1 MESGTVG
8 ASCKGVLIPVSESTD
23 TFQKTIL
30 NALQSAHLY
39 EESKQFFRYKSAVLV
54 KNPALEEKYNAFR
67 AKRKNAGYTE
77 DELKESY
84 GFLLFDDASKANA
97 LGETGVLAGN
107 STCTILG
114 DPTKGIYISMY
125 SDCLDQ
131 NRWYHGKSGYIAII
145 KLTKGKVK
153 KVLENYT
160 EKFTEPT
167 VGFDCH
173 VSEQLASVSAKT
185 SSFLAFERTQYYI
198 YELLDDGSNRTELS
212 PAASCPFAVV
222 SFSYTDTKATPF
234 VQQEKSE
241 LGKQVCHHIPWRGK
255 LQIGSKFYNVDL
267 RSTAR
272 AFLPTTL
279 PPVVKVDV
287 ASMSD
292 VQRLLPRAVFET
304 SFTDEAFFDNLY
316 CTLCDLVLSEAED
329 SSSFDQLLLEIKE
342 RDLALTISLKEKG
355 FLILLHSSHFLR
367 YEDTEF
373 TNAGLLQGVFVFP
386 ESLAIRPDTKP
397 VVKGPAVSSEIL
409 QILPVLSYAESE
421 LEKTLMN
428 QDQKLCD
435 VLLEHMQSYATLIN
449 PGLATSPSRDV
460 SMFPDQYDVAE
471 AHRHIYSKPEWTCN
485 AWQSLSSYMSKPE
498 TFQLPLATVLEILAA
513 RQADQREEL
522 DDDVYICLSSP
533 EETQAHHLDLDVED
547 ELPHQQSPVS
557 IEKSLDIGVPNSET
571 HLDVTTVPENFSPS
585 DVAKDSKSYRSLI
598 EQDQA
603 DSGISICPTLEDLPA
618 ELIVSITSAEQSV
631 ISPVPAANPNN
642 FQFSGFSTGDSFPS
656 VDEKSLSKET
666 EKIKKVLDSSEVSQR
681 VSVSANLTG
690 KKQKQR
696 RGFIKALENTSKP
709 CNDAYSLPVGVT
721 PMEVDGLNY
730 RTDEH
735 TKEMDHPPLR
745 DSSKTNWRRFHKR
758 KRIFGKLKRKK
769 AILTTEQKIDSGKLA
784 LGRTILTE
792 SEAFSLKRKTERWDL
807 KPIISICGRI
817 LVPHGSGQVDDLLKS
832 FNVKPQIGEGKNC
845 PENLLH
851 GDSLKTL
858 NPTEIEQDSDISS
871 LTVEKTKATKSIFEE
886 NHHLSADSSLEQSH
900 CEDLVA
906 LASNTSA
913 TSLENN
919 DTNTLLQQTQEKKTE
934 LFSPTK
940 MTTEGEVLDRLKT
953 ALSKRKAK
961 TGHLET
967 SEKMENSTQDIEPC
981 VKKVKVQSEEAKC
994 ETASTQETKDNDA
1007 GVEKMLSV
1015 DPSFAFALGLTQKI
1029 SPKEGLSKQDQ
1040 EAQQIKGLNDD
1051 QERTSLGVTNTLPIT
1066 LTRRH
1071 RIKRLKKHEG
1081 ITAEHVKKKC
1091 TPLGVSTRV
1100 LQDQSKCADE
1110 DRTLPA
1116 SAVPEHKASD
1126 YLHKHKQKFRNF
1138 RSVFIKE
1145 GSIQVTRQWQEHYD
1159 FNLDSK
1165 FTSDPKITV
1174 VTRALHG
1181 PWNSPFQDTSE
1192 EVRLIFHMWIGLF
1205 YSRTTARFFNVDSQ
1219 FMPSCLESYS
1229 LKVAN
1234 EISAPVNPETII
1246 TSSASF
1252 VNHHTSHSMEP
1263 RALNLSKDENAILKP
1278 EAEILDLSV
1287 RSSSAKSGFLKPQVQ
1302 RNVNSFSNKKTGM
1315 SRKFKR
1321 SKSSVKLQE
1330 SSISKVEKHH
1340 KHFTENAS
1348 EIEKMDTPK
1357 DVCLDHTDV
1366 TFFES
1371 NGMPIVLQNDFGK
1384 TTEAFLEYR
1393 KVMDKGYEDGACVSN
1408 FERTQASEERLSKLE
1423 FFNSVPN
1430 KSGDIVETRDLLCL
1444 NDNDPKQLVI
1454 EKSCPMTTNVK
1465 PSLKAIT
1472 EKCTSLDE
1480 EDTAL
1485 KENYLKNDQWFS
1497 REGCVAALPKQK
1509 NDLNGHVDMKGEFQ
1523 VQDHLKEN
1531 GLDEKTSCISPVEV
1545 DQDLKDPKVL
1555 KICSP
1560 DPVKEDCIEKYKS
1573 QAQINEQLPLAVSP
1587 KEDCHALHNNQI
1599 TLNDKSLIS
1608 NSPSSTVS
1616 TVQQAFLEEAC
1627 FALDGN
1633 CMKAPLLVSEERTN
1647 SFDESNIDL
1656 SDLQSKDC
1664 IEAGVQ
1670 DKISDFSFDLGTSN
1684 QKDQERGS
1692 TDRIAENTT
1701 NHYDDKDSC
1710 ETDISKE
1717 TDLKEDKAPEVVD
1730 SKNSEDSLSFDIAEQ
1745 HAQPQDEVQEACQG
1759 QEMMPHFTGNMN
1771 GTSVLLSEV
1780 HVKSQSCSLKRVT
1793 TQDTLM
1799 CEVNEPHKQKLSE
1812 CAFGSR
1818 SSTPTVDE
1826 KPFEG
1831 IPNSTSSNSS
1841 VLSSRKSC
1849 QNTNQNFPR
1858 QSLAGVD
1865 EQPSEQKFKTDSI
1878 CKNDLFSDISLRTMR
1893 VMQSMDQ
1900 FLLESN
1906 PLNMPIH
1913 VETDGMNTSNEKLAF
1928 TCSTPNPFSG
1938 EKKKEMGQQLVVG
1951 SSVSKVQNFNQILVD
1966 KNLSSTAQNNNTCGL
1981 MMKKHSKRQMSSIP
1995 ESKFGNVDE
2004 YKTSLDPDFHFH
2016 ESVVSAKSLEKG
2028 FDSVEPTTSHFDHSY
2043 IQCREKMYFKNSL
2056 IPLSP
2061 SRQFLESSEVSTDF
2075 VESPRFLV
2083 QQLKETDDQTTKS
2096 RNEKDLTDKTQMCFK
2111 EDASSDGSQD
2121 PSASSSLVCTV
2132 FNTDRKKHSFLEHLS
2147 QRCLFEDLTQASME
2161 QECLIFLEQ
2170 MKNLLKKSKR
2180 TQICHKET
2188 HDRLRMPCTSP
2199 MTVKFS
2205 SLEDQEDSSDLLDT
2219 SLLGQKIKV
2228 DISKRKDLTEE
2239 KGNTL
2244 DTHNQSQVPRNP
2256 LNCTWVSNVTS
2267 ECAKL
2272 YKARMNEVCS
2282 AKKRMSKSKTLR
2294 VQQSP
2299 SDTKQNEHF
2308 DVCDKMKKELSKTF
2322 QSNLNAVV
2330 KKSCKTKNR
2339 FFILITS
2346 DDHFFKETKAH
2357 LEMEG
2362 HIAVQPSKFFIC
2374 EENSTSLLIIL
2385 KNEDIAEHICKVPHL
2400 LKLKMSPDVQFT
2412 GIDEPDDV
2420 VNLTYQEL
2428 FTRGG
2433 FILLNKSVLEPLSLC
2448 NMKKISQILQEL
2460 SGMGKWKWILHYKD
2474 SRRLKEN
2481 ARLSKE
2487 ANDMK
2492 KHLNWGLDAGIL
2504 EVLPYHE
2511 CDLMSKDQ
2519 PDYLKCLLHLQVQN
2533 ITYRYS
2539 VFITDAEDGAFEKNG
2554 ILTMTLNTFLTKF
2567 SSDCL

>member
-1 MESGTVG
+1 MVVIGRLLKRFSLFI
-8 ASCKGVLIPVSESTD
+8 ALVSEKDKNICEKNLNQSFRNSQPFEFYLL
-23 TFQKTIL
+23 TFTIL
-30 NALQSAHLY
+30 KNTN
-39 EESKQFFRYKSAVLV
+39 QFPFKFINNFVF
-54 KNPALEEKYNAFR
+54 K
-67 AKRKNAGYTE
+67 
-77 DELKESY
+77 LK
-84 GFLLFDDASKANA
+84 FPL
-97 LGETGVLAGN
+97 
-107 STCTILG
+107 II
-114 DPTKGIYISMY
+114 GIYISMY

-234 VQQEKSE
+234 VQQEKRF
-241 LGKQVCHHIPWRGK
+241 CHHIPWRGK

-304 SFTDEAFFDNLY
+304 SFTDEG
-316 CTLCDLVLSEAED
+316 LS
-329 SSSFDQLLLEIKE
+329 FKNKIFNKY
-342 RDLALTISLKEKG
+342 SL
-355 FLILLHSSHFLR
+355 
-367 YEDTEF
+367 
-373 TNAGLLQGVFVFP
+373 FVT
-386 ESLAIRPDTKP
+386 DTKP

-832 FNVKPQIGEGKNC
+832 FNVKPQI
-845 PENLLH
+845 
-851 GDSLKTL
+851 
-858 NPTEIEQDSDISS
+858 EIEQDSDISS

-1081 ITAEHVKKKC
+1081 WLHFQTPAFNDSDKVQNNDCTRDMSVRKTVEKDMNSSCSSTDALNLLADLALSVSNDQVLLQPNPSVERELERCDLAESLPRSEQESVLHALLKNPAVSHKQPLEPSPPAPLMKDNEVVDLVFAEHAYSQPPSSSPLLGLSG

-1287 RSSSAKSGFLKPQVQ
+1287 RSSSA
-1302 RNVNSFSNKKTGM
+1302 NVF
-1315 SRKFKR
+1315 
-1321 SKSSVKLQE
+1321 VY
-1330 SSISKVEKHH
+1330 SIFQVEKHH

-1366 TFFES
+1366 TFFE
-1371 NGMPIVLQNDFGK
+1371 N
-1384 TTEAFLEYR
+1384 
-1393 KVMDKGYEDGACVSN
+1393 GACVSN

-2539 VFITDAEDGAFEKNG
+2539 VFITEDGAFEKNG